1 MGNSLA
7 LVIPSKD
14 ARRAHISEGVRS
26 GRAFPSGTQP
36 FGLLKGV
43 AKGSF
48 DRRKENRGV
57 TASKVLFDT
66 WAWWEVLRGSE
77 VGAALQR
84 RYLEAPG
91 VQVLTAA
98 ISLGELS
105 AKLSGEGSGESISPA
120 VSSIRHAS
128 AVLRPIRRARRRSG
142 DTTDTTTKAFKD
154 CKSRG

>member
-1 MGNSLA
+1 M
-7 LVIPSKD
+7 
-14 ARRAHISEGVRS
+14 
-26 GRAFPSGTQP
+26 
-36 FGLLKGV
+36 
-43 AKGSF
+43 
-48 DRRKENRGV
+48 

-91 VQVLTAA
+91 VEVLTAA

-120 VSSIRHAS
+120 VSSIRRAS
-128 AVLRPIRRARRRSG
+128 AVLALSAELAVEAGISGHNYQSVQRLQVSRMESYSPRRDRMAHGSSPRLSVLGGTRCLVPVSPPPRSG
-142 DTTDTTTKAFKD
+142 MVAGRPAGDV
-154 CKSRG
+154 G